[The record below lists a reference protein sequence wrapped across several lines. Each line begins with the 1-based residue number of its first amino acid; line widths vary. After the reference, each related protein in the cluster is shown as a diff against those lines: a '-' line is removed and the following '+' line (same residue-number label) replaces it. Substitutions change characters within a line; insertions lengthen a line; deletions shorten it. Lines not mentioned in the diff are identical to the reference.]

1 MQQNW
6 NIWQSV
12 ASPKKSR
19 VKHITENLLNWQAPA
34 VLRENRLDTYRL
46 FFALVSTWRVPA
58 TVDECIWTTHA
69 NYFCENIDMTQ
80 TGHCLRQYW
89 YVMYRLLTT
98 VSFMTRTGF
107 CLQLSIWRKTTTV
120 YGIMDMIRTDCK
132 YRILSGSRCVPGP
145 WGLHASAPV
154 MSSNTAVL
162 SAWWCQQATL
172 CRLLGEQEG
181 GFPFKLRTVYYTGRF
196 KKKSPLSVI

>member
-1 MQQNW
+1 MATSC
-6 NIWQSV
+6 I
-12 ASPKKSR
+12 PEEIKSKTHYR
-19 VKHITENLLNWQAPA
+19 KPIELTSTGCFG
-34 VLRENRLDTYRL
+34 REPTRH
-46 FFALVSTWRVPA
+46 VPA
-58 TVDECIWTTHA
+58 ILSFSIDMARTVDECIWTIHA
-69 NYFCENIDMTQ
+69 NYFCENIDRTH

-98 VSFMTRTGF
+98 VSFMTRTCY
-107 CLQLSIWRKTTTV
+107 CLQLSIWRITTTV
-120 YGIMDMIRTDCK
+120 YGTIDMIRTDCK
-132 YRILSGSRCVPGP
+132 HRILSDSRCVPGP

-172 CRLLGEQEG
+172 GRLLGEQEG